1 MDLRLDGDGG
11 GDKMQGVEGGEDEM
25 EGWNGGSVGEVDGLD
40 GALDD
45 VLNLGEL

>member
-1 MDLRLDGDGG
+1 
-11 GDKMQGVEGGEDEM
+11 MQVDSGEQDEM
-25 EGWNGGSVGEVDGLD
+25 ANWNGGSVGEVDELD